1 MLKIALFLLIS
12 LEIVY
17 LMQKNSRQA
26 DIDQISE
33 EADT

>member
-1 MLKIALFLLIS
+1 LAIPLNIA
-12 LEIVY
+12 Y